1 MPGSRPSAQPRMV
14 VIELKRAV
22 PRHQAP
28 RSRSFAIANRTSRQW
43 TTRESIM
50 PRQAMYGVQFV
61 GYSANVIARKCGRE
75 VDYASLEF
83 LSGSV
88 SVMGNGGWV
97 TVSKRIDLGPFVRSL
112 PTLTSELQD
121 LLHQRDGE
129 LVQESAGVPALA
141 IGKGKIISLSSG
153 PNSVS
158 VAPGTEIKRFIRQV
172 TKRFT
177 EVEQVL
183 EQAEAIGLGINRRPY
198 SEYIDEMAK
207 TGLARVEGHGFGLF
221 VDGKLIFYPKHQVVL
236 VRQVS
241 EETFEVHPLDETSK
255 IGSHF
260 IN

>member
-1 MPGSRPSAQPRMV
+1 
-14 VIELKRAV
+14 
-22 PRHQAP
+22 
-28 RSRSFAIANRTSRQW
+28 
-43 TTRESIM
+43 M
-50 PRQAMYGVQFV
+50 PRQAMYGVKFV
-61 GYSANVIARKCGRE
+61 GYSADLIARKYGPE
-75 VDYASLEF
+75 IEYATLDF
-83 LSGSV
+83 VSGSV
-88 SVMGNGGWV
+88 SVHGNGGWIA
-97 TVSKRIDLGPFVRSL
+97 VSKRIDLGPFVKSL
-112 PTLTSELQD
+112 PELTSTLQD
-121 LLHQRDGE
+121 LLHQPDGQ
-129 LVQESAGVPALA
+129 LIRESGGLAAPAT
-141 IGKGKIISLSSG
+141 GKSEMIRLSCG

-183 EQAEAIGLGINRRPY
+183 EQAEVIGLGIKRRPY

-241 EETFEVHPLDETSK
+241 EKTFEAHPLDETSK